1 MLSNAAF
8 DLDNVAATLE
18 ITQKPLETPVESA
31 QVETMTDMPDYND
44 FDKQVDVLGLENQS
58 VLEQMPQ
65 DEIADIIHQEKSK
78 GVFEK
83 TVDELTQ
90 SDEENPTFSVDNL
103 EQMAQDLR

>member
-8 DLDNVAATLE
+8 DLDSVAATLE

-58 VLEQMPQ
+58 VLEQMP
-65 DEIADIIHQEKSK
+65 
-78 GVFEK
+78 
-83 TVDELTQ
+83 
-90 SDEENPTFSVDNL
+90 
-103 EQMAQDLR
+103 